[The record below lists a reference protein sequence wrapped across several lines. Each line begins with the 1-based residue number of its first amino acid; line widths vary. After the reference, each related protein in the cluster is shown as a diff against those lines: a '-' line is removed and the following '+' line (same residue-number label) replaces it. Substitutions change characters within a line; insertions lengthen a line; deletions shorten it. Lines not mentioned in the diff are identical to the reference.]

1 MHGNRAKNLG
11 AGCINIKLSK
21 QNPTK
26 QQKIIYQERYLEA
39 IRDALRWEEWT
50 QKMVNRRE
58 EEQKIKSDQY
68 AKMQIQAAMAGTG
81 IETKEKST
89 NSEWGK
95 E

>member
-11 AGCINIKLSK
+11 ADCININLPK

-26 QQKIIYQERYLEA
+26 QPKIIYQERYLEA
-39 IRDALRWEEWT
+39 IGDALRWEEWT
-50 QKMVNRRE
+50 RKMANKRE

-89 NSEWGK
+89 NSE
-95 E
+95 